1 MMETVRDI
9 IEVVVVAFIIAMVI
23 RGLVIETFVVHGPSM
38 EPTLVDGERLLVF
51 KLAYKF
57 GKPKRGDVVVL
68 RYPLDPSRDYIKRVV
83 AVEGDTVELRLGR
96 LYVNGILQE
105 EPYVRYPGLYN
116 MASLVVPQD
125 TVFVMGDHRTDS
137 EDSRFFGPVPV
148 DLLKGK
154 AIFIIWPPKA
164 IGAIR

>member
-51 KLAYKF
+51 KLAYKL

-83 AVEGDTVELRLGR
+83 AVEGDTVE
-96 LYVNGILQE
+96 
-105 EPYVRYPGLYN
+105 
-116 MASLVVPQD
+116 
-125 TVFVMGDHRTDS
+125 
-137 EDSRFFGPVPV
+137 
-148 DLLKGK
+148 
-154 AIFIIWPPKA
+154 
-164 IGAIR
+164 

>member
-1 MMETVRDI
+1 M
-9 IEVVVVAFIIAMVI
+9 
-23 RGLVIETFVVHGPSM
+23 
-38 EPTLVDGERLLVF
+38 
-51 KLAYKF
+51 
-57 GKPKRGDVVVL
+57 
-68 RYPLDPSRDYIKRVV
+68 

>member
-51 KLAYKF
+51 KLAYKL

-154 AIFIIWPPKA
+154 AIFIISPPKA